1 MIIMNPQIREELNTL
16 LTESIVELE
25 LPLKGDAELLAS
37 FERYMQSLLEYNSH
51 TNLTAITEPREIY
64 QKHFVDSMTTIVA
77 LEHLKKKGYSYLE
90 KRFIDVGT
98 GAGFPSVPVK
108 ICLKEID
115 LTLLDSLEKR
125 TRFLRQLAEELKLDR
140 LTILHDRAEDAARK
154 KSLRESFDLVLSRAV
169 ANLPVLLEYCLPFLK
184 KGGYMI
190 CLKGPSINEELAS
203 SDRALRTLGGE
214 VEDVLDVKIPFVNWN
229 HKIAV
234 IKKVKNT
241 DKAYP
246 RKAGKPSKEPIV

>member
-1 MIIMNPQIREELNTL
+1 MSTQINNVPQEELDQL
-16 LTESIVELE
+16 LMDSIQLLQ
-25 LPLKGDAELLAS
+25 LPLENVPAESFAKYMNSLLA
-37 FERYMQSLLEYNSH
+37 YNSH
-51 TNLTAITEPREIY
+51 TNLTAITDPKEIY
-64 QKHFVDSMTTIVA
+64 QKHFVDSITTILA
-77 LEHLKKKGYSYLE
+77 LEHLKKQGVTYE
-90 KRFIDVGT
+90 DKRFIDVGT

-108 ICLKEID
+108 ICLPEID

-125 TRFLRQLAEELKLDR
+125 TRFLKQLSEELGLSK
-140 LTILHDRAEDAARK
+140 LTIQHDRAEDAARK
-154 KSLRESFDLVLSRAV
+154 KNQRESYDFVLSRAV

-190 CLKGPSINEELAS
+190 CLKGPSIEEELLS
-203 SDRALRTLGGE
+203 SKKALKVLGGE
-214 VEDVLDVKIPFVNWN
+214 LESVLDVQIPLVDWN
-229 HKIAV
+229 HKIAI